1 MTHTTTEAEAGM
13 EGSSIH
19 ALSVR
24 SVLDRLHAE
33 AGKQGL
39 RLVGLGAALARDKL
53 LRRASSLPHEVERL
67 RNLYVPVSQK
77 QGEFLY
83 LIARSLRANRIVEFG
98 TSFGIST
105 TYLAAAVKDNG
116 GGLVIGSELEPRKVA
131 TARRNLEEAD
141 LKTLVEIR
149 EGDAQETLRDPGG
162 IVDMVLLDGFKK
174 LYLPILKML
183 TPHLRQGGVV
193 VGDNIFTF
201 RKALAP
207 YVSFVQN
214 PANGFFSV
222 TLFLGDG
229 TEYSV
234 RL

>member
-1 MTHTTTEAEAGM
+1 MTEFATETEAGA
-13 EGSSIH
+13 SDPSIH
-19 ALSVR
+19 AAPVR
-24 SVLDRLHAE
+24 TVLDRLHAE
-33 AGKQGL
+33 AGQQTL
-39 RLVGLGAALARDKL
+39 HLVGLSAAMARDKL
-53 LRRASSLPHEVERL
+53 LGRAGSLPHEVKRL
-67 RNLYVPVSQK
+67 RNLYVPVSKK

-116 GGLVIGSELEPRKVA
+116 GGVVIGSELEPTKVEI
-131 TARRNLEEAD
+131 ARRNLEEAG
-141 LKTLVEIR
+141 LNRLVEIR

-162 IVDMVLLDGFKK
+162 IIDMVLLDGFKG
-174 LYLPILKML
+174 LYLPMLKML
-183 TPHLRQGGVV
+183 TPHLRQGAVV

-201 RKALAP
+201 RRALSP

-214 PANGFFSV
+214 PSNGFFSV